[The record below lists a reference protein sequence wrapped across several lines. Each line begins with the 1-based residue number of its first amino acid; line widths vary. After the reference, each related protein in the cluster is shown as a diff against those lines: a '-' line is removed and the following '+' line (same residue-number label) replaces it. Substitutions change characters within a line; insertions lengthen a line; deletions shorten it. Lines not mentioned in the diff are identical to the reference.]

1 MLKRQEGR
9 REGKEGIQLFKTFLC
24 LLDKT
29 SRQLGF
35 RDTRGSVNQFSL
47 ICLIKPS
54 RSQGE
59 AKKLM
64 ASYFVICDAELLPTC
79 DLHGCHA
86 LILSP
91 EVSGFIAFL
100 FCRRS
105 VKKSGFPVIMAKA
118 DFVVCGREKRQTC
131 HRVQWSRPLRQFS
144 YTRAGLTSQ
153 RFIILWRNL
162 VKFMRLLG
170 LF

>member
-59 AKKLM
+59 AQKLK

-105 VKKSGFPVIMAKA
+105 VKKVAFQLLWQKQTLLSAGGRKGKLVIECSGL
-118 DFVVCGREKRQTC
+118 D
-131 HRVQWSRPLRQFS
+131 H
-144 YTRAGLTSQ
+144 
-153 RFIILWRNL
+153 
-162 VKFMRLLG
+162 
-170 LF
+170 